1 MTPIDMVSTLSID
14 QKIKLL
20 SGKNFWY
27 LHGLPKYDLKS
38 IMLTDGPHGLR
49 KQSGSGDAVGL
60 SDSIPS
66 TCFPTA
72 SCLASSWDRDLLK
85 EVGQALGEACLKE
98 NVSVL
103 LGPGVNIKRHPL
115 AGRNFEYFSEDPF
128 LSGHLGAAMI
138 QGIQSK
144 GIGASVKHFVANNQ
158 EHRRMTINT
167 LIDERTLREIYLKSF
182 EIIVKTSHPWTI
194 MSSYNQVNGDF
205 SGENKYLLKDILRQ
219 EWGYEGLVLTDWGA
233 NNDPVKAINNGLNLE
248 MPGNHHSSPRQI
260 KKALKKGIL
269 TEETLDKALER
280 NIELMV
286 KANQSLEQK
295 KPDNLEEVHH
305 QLARKAAAES
315 MVLLKNHGN
324 VLPLNTNQQVALIG
338 ELAIKPR
345 YQGSGSSLIK
355 PTRLSNAY
363 DAFKDILRDQMVYA
377 KGYDLEQDQH
387 DENLVLQAIKT
398 AEQADVIFVMA
409 GLPDAYE
416 SEGFDRTH
424 LALPKNQ
431 NILIERL
438 SNLNKPII
446 ISLSNGAPVQM
457 PWIHEVDGIIEQYL
471 AGQAGGQ
478 ALVDLVF
485 GRISPSGKL
494 AETFPNKVDEILA
507 NQNFPGHKTQV
518 EYREGLYVGYRGYD
532 ALNIEPLFPFGHGL
546 TYSKVEYH
554 DFSVYN
560 DLENHRLIIKGT
572 LKNTGQY
579 PVKEIVQVY
588 ISKNQSLLYR
598 PKKELKG
605 FSKIYINLQSEE
617 KINLVIPHKDLCV
630 YQDAFVLEKGSYTVY
645 VGASSRDI
653 RFKQEIH
660 IFSEDQVIDDGLD
673 AYRHI
678 DQNQSINDAM
688 FKALLG
694 KDIPK
699 PRPIK
704 PYHLN
709 STMADIKSNFI
720 GNKLYQMIEKQMQ
733 STMNVKEN
741 QSMETMIERIIDE
754 MPIRSLVA
762 YSQGKLSFRRAR
774 GLIDLMNHHPI
785 RGLIKIIL
793 N

>member
-1 MTPIDMVSTLSID
+1 MTPKDMVSTLSID

-27 LHGLPKYDLKS
+27 LNALPKYDLKS

-49 KQSGSGDAVGL
+49 KQTGTGDAVGL

-85 EVGQALGEACLKE
+85 EVGQALGEVCLKE
-98 NVSVL
+98 DVSVL

-115 AGRNFEYFSEDPF
+115 AGRNFEYFSEDPY

-158 EHRRMTINT
+158 ESRRMTINT
-167 LIDERTLREIYLKSF
+167 IIDERTLREIYLKSF
-182 EIIVKTSHPWTI
+182 EIIVKESHPGTI
-194 MSSYNQVNGDF
+194 MSSYNQVNGEF
-205 SGENKYLLKDILRQ
+205 SSENEHLLKDILRH
-219 EWGYEGLVLTDWGA
+219 EWGYEGVVVTDWGA
-233 NNDPVKAINNGLNLE
+233 NNDPVKAVNNGLNLE

-260 KKALKKGIL
+260 KKALKKGRL
-269 TEETLDKALER
+269 AESTLDKALEK
-280 NIELMV
+280 NIGLMV
-286 KANQSLEQK
+286 KANETLTHI
-295 KPDNLEEVHH
+295 KPDVIEESHH
-305 QLARKAAAES
+305 QLARKAACES
-315 MVLLKNHGN
+315 MVLLKNHGD
-324 VLPLNTNQQVALIG
+324 VLPLDTNQRVALIG
-338 ELAIKPR
+338 EMAIKPR

-363 DAFKDILRDQMVYA
+363 DAFKDILRDQMVFA
-377 KGYDLEQDQH
+377 KGYDLEKDDH
-387 DENLVLQAIKT
+387 EEALVLQAIDSAKT
-398 AEQADVIFVMA
+398 ADLIFVMA

-424 LALPKNQ
+424 LQLPTNQ

-438 SNLNKPII
+438 SSLKKPII

-471 AGQAGGQ
+471 AGQASGQ
-478 ALVDLVF
+478 ALADLVF
-485 GRISPSGKL
+485 GRISPCGKL
-494 AETFPNKVDEILA
+494 AETFPNHLDEILA
-507 NQNFPGHKTQV
+507 HQNFPGQKTQV

-532 ALNIEPLFPFGHGL
+532 ALNIEPLFAFGHGL
-546 TYSKVEYH
+546 TYSKIEYH

-560 DLENHRLIIKGT
+560 DLENHRLVIKGS

-579 PVKEIVQVY
+579 PVKEVVQIY
-588 ISKNQSLLYR
+588 ISKNKSLLYR
-598 PKKELKG
+598 PEKELKG
-605 FSKIYINLQSEE
+605 FSKTYVQQHSEE
-617 KINLVIPHKDLCV
+617 RITLIVPYKDLYV
-630 YQDAFVLEKGSYTVY
+630 YQDAYVLEKGAYTVY

-653 RFKQEIH
+653 RFKQDIH
-660 IFSEDQVIDDGLD
+660 IFSEDKLIDDQLG

-678 DQNQSINDAM
+678 KDNQRLNDSM

-694 KDIPK
+694 KDIPRA
-699 PRPIK
+699 RPIK

-709 STMADIKSNFI
+709 STMADIKTSLI
-720 GNKLYQMIEKQMQ
+720 GKKLYQMIEKQMQ
-733 STMNVKEN
+733 TTMNSELN
-741 QSMETMIERIIDE
+741 QTMEQMIERIIDE
-754 MPIRSLVA
+754 MPIRSLVT

-785 RGLIKIIL
+785 KGLIKIIL